1 MWGMITALVSGA
13 LMSIQGVFNSAVMKQ
28 TSMWVSAGWVQI
40 SAFVVCLVM
49 WLFTGRSAVSELWQI
64 EPRYMLTGGVIGAF
78 ITYTVIKSFDALGP
92 AKSALLIVV
101 AQILVAYLIEVFGWF
116 GVEKAGFEWRKA
128 IGAAVAIAGIVIAI
142 RLRFEGE
149 KGRFALPIA
158 VLIVFASCYIIGFF
172 VRANSGLKESISYM
186 IGETGDFGIAI
197 ALIVLS
203 LIVWFA
209 SYKYSMRVMKKKEF

>member
-1 MWGMITALVSGA
+1 MWGMITALDSGA

-40 SAFVVCLVM
+40 SAFVVCLLM
-49 WLFTGRSAVSELWQI
+49 WLFTGRGAVSELWQI

-116 GVEKAGFEWRKA
+116 GVEKAGFEWRKSGCSLCLA
-128 IGAAVAIAGIVIAI
+128 MNDDILGAGVRCASTTN
-142 RLRFEGE
+142 RNFEGRQ
-149 KGRFALPIA
+149 GRGARTHLVSPETA
-158 VLIVFASCYIIGFF
+158 AASGVLGHLASAAELEAFEQ
-172 VRANSGLKESISYM
+172 ANC
-186 IGETGDFGIAI
+186 
-197 ALIVLS
+197 
-203 LIVWFA
+203 
-209 SYKYSMRVMKKKEF
+209 

>member
-1 MWGMITALVSGA
+1 
-13 LMSIQGVFNSAVMKQ
+13 
-28 TSMWVSAGWVQI
+28 
-40 SAFVVCLVM
+40 M
-49 WLFTGRSAVSELWQI
+49 WLFTGRGAVSELWQI

-142 RLRFEGE
+142 RLRFVGE

-158 VLIVFASCYIIGFF
+158 VLIVFASCYIIGSF
-172 VRANSGLKESISYM
+172 VTANSGLKESISYM
-186 IGETGDFGIAI
+186 IGETGDFEIAI
-197 ALIVLS
+197 SLIVLS
-203 LIVWFA
+203 LLVWFA